1 MITGNNVLNMVCSFL
16 KSIVDDSKPLG
27 IYYRDIIVVAT
38 YLGTERKPDPVYE
51 VVHCPVERIRGVGVY
66 NCEAGKLIP
75 KDCSYEILRNMGI
88 IPVNTATF
96 SSMHG
101 GEVVTLEDYFYVI
114 GVFWD
119 DGLCNLGRMEFDDTT
134 PVGATTP
141 VIRIIHDKDNNRLQD
156 KITRYGL
163 DRIMTHHQ
171 EEFNNHL
178 ASINKPH

>member
-1 MITGNNVLNMVCSFL
+1 
-16 KSIVDDSKPLG
+16 
-27 IYYRDIIVVAT
+27 
-38 YLGTERKPDPVYE
+38 
-51 VVHCPVERIRGVGVY
+51 
-66 NCEAGKLIP
+66 
-75 KDCSYEILRNMGI
+75 MGI
-88 IPVNTATF
+88 IPANTTTF
-96 SSMHG
+96 SGMHG
-101 GEVVTLEDYFYVI
+101 GEAVTLEDYFYVI
-114 GVFWD
+114 GEFWD
-119 DGLCNLGRMEFDDTT
+119 DGLFNLGRIEFDDTT